1 MPRIIPYRELEE
13 AVQMFQAGV
22 DAEQIGRLHGIAART
37 VLYRLA
43 KRGLRYRRPRTQ
55 AERDAI
61 DMRRGRIHLFRGQA
75 LTVGQMAL
83 QLGLR
88 PRSLREW
95 MVKYMPGL
103 HDQMKA
109 EVRARRAGAQR
120 GPKVSPKPEPTE
132 PLVLT
137 RSRRAAIKRDYIH
150 GYSIAAIARHYRHQR
165 GTIWRLLRRQGAPM
179 RPRTSRSPMWLRA
192 MRRVREE
199 RGGSG

>member
-1 MPRIIPYRELEE
+1 MPKIIPYRELEE

-43 KRGLRYRRPRTQ
+43 KRGFHYRRPRTQ

-61 DMRRGRIHLFRGQA
+61 DMRRGRIHLLRGQM

-95 MVKYMPGL
+95 MSKYMPGL
-103 HDQMKA
+103 HEQMKG
-109 EVRARRAGAQR
+109 EVRVHRAPRQRARMT
-120 GPKVSPKPEPTE
+120 PKPASTE
-132 PLVLT
+132 PLALT
-137 RSRRAAIKRDYIH
+137 RSRRAAIKRDYVQH

-179 RPRTSRSPMWLRA
+179 RPRASRSPMWLRA
-192 MRRVREE
+192 MRTVREE
-199 RGGSG
+199 RGKRG